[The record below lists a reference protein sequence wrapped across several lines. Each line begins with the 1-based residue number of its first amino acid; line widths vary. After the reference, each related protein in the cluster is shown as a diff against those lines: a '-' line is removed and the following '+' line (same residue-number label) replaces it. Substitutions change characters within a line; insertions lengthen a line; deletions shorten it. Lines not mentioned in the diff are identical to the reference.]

1 MQSECN
7 AIHVGVNQKQ
17 KNMSYST
24 QIECRVMFIRE
35 NAQSQGKQN
44 RITLQQIISP
54 DFMSLED
61 HRALWCST
69 VHATVLEDDDKNKS
83 LITNIRNEN
92 TTHTFDKQQNVHSAN
107 NSE

>member
-17 KNMSYST
+17 KEYVIFNT
-24 QIECRVMFIRE
+24 IECQVMFVRQ
-35 NAQSQGKQN
+35 NAQQQGKRN

-61 HRALWCST
+61 HRVFWCST
-69 VHATVLEDDDKNKS
+69 VHVPVLEDDDKRTN
-83 LITNIRNEN
+83 LITNIRNEKN
-92 TTHTFDKQQNVHSAN
+92 TFDKQQNVHSAN